1 MLGLGVFVT
10 LVVREPENV
19 LRTVV
24 EMRALELMVFEV
36 LMLLVDVVVDEGVLV
51 DKEHLEGVDD
61 AVVVLEV
68 VDVPVPVSVLKG
80 LTEILGLAETLGEPV
95 DVLDPIERVIVDEAE
110 LVFDEGAVLDIV
122 GEPVLVFDILTLPVV
137 VFVRGGVFDNLA
149 D

>member
-1 MLGLGVFVT
+1 MLELGVFDILPVRL
-10 LVVREPENV
+10 LVNV

-36 LMLLVDVVVDEGVLV
+36 LMLLVDVVVGEGVLV
-51 DKEHLEGVDD
+51 NKEHLEGVDD

-80 LTEILGLAETLGEPV
+80 LTEILGVAETLGEPV